1 MVIFITRIPIFIL
14 AEIRG
19 FGIRIYMCVY
29 KVCARMENWKFNRFN
44 LGWFWNEGGKGRDGC
59 AMVVKMAR
67 RNMSFKCL
75 ICIID

>member
-1 MVIFITRIPIFIL
+1 MEYVYI
-14 AEIRG
+14 
-19 FGIRIYMCVY
+19 CVC
-29 KVCARMENWKFNRFN
+29 VCVQSLRMENWKFNRFN
-44 LGWFWNEGGKGRDGC
+44 LGWFWNEEGKGRDGC